1 MILLAYISENHLI
14 KRRSGHFGGQSFWR
28 IFDGIFVSG
37 RRRRGGRSLPAAV
50 NRRGHPQLLGKEAVE
65 MGCVVHTD
73 AFRDLLAGK
82 DAAVQQEA
90 GVFQSFR
97 FRYFMGVVP
106 MYLRKMRVR

>member
-1 MILLAYISENHLI
+1 M
-14 KRRSGHFGGQSFWR
+14 
-28 IFDGIFVSG
+28 SG

-90 GVFQSFR
+90 GVFQPFQVQIFYGGGSHVFAENAGQIG
-97 FRYFMGVVP
+97 MADMEGVRQ
-106 MYLRKMRVR
+106 LSD